1 MKSQSEFTKAEAK
14 AYKKAKMVEFDEYVK
29 MRQEMGDGLT
39 WWNIRAMKRSWKSTV
54 KCLLTDSKEERE
66 DFEEMNRITSAPD
79 FDERAY
85 LEEMMGGPFDDD
97 DCYSPDGYYV
107 YADRYDE
114 AAKQRP
120 PVRKARATAEAQPKA
135 EPDPLKPKAEAE
147 PEPVFS

>member
-14 AYKKAKMVEFDEYVK
+14 AYWKAKMVEFDVWVK
-29 MRQEMGDGLT
+29 MRQGMGAGLT
-39 WWNIRAMKRSWKSTV
+39 WLDIWAMKRSWKSTV
-54 KCLLTDSKEERE
+54 RCLLKDSKEERE
-66 DFEEMNRITSAPD
+66 DFEEMDRITSAPD

-85 LEEMMGGPFDDD
+85 EEEMMGGPFDDD
-97 DCYSPDGYYV
+97 DCYSARGYYV

-120 PVRKARATAEAQPKA
+120 PVRKPAKPKA

>member
-14 AYKKAKMVEFDEYVK
+14 AYWKAKMVEFDEYV
-29 MRQEMGDGLT
+29 EMCQGRGEGLT
-39 WWNIRAMKRSWKSTV
+39 WLDIWAMKRSWKTTV
-54 KCLLTDSKEERE
+54 RCLLKDSKEERE
-66 DFEEMNRITSAPD
+66 EFEEIDRMTSDPN

-85 LEEMMGGPFDDD
+85 EEEAFGPYDDD

-120 PVRKARATAEAQPKA
+120 PVRKAKPKA
-135 EPDPLKPKAEAE
+135 EPEPLKPKAEAE

>member
-14 AYKKAKMVEFDEYVK
+14 AYWKAKMVEFDVWIKERK
-29 MRQEMGDGLT
+29 SMGKKYT
-39 WWNIRAMKRSWKSTV
+39 WWGLWAMKRSWKSTV
-54 KCLLTDSKEERE
+54 RCLLTDSKEERE
-66 DFEEMNRITSAPD
+66 AFEEMNRITSAPD

-97 DCYSPDGYYV
+97 DCYSPEGYYV
-107 YADRYDE
+107 FADRYDE

-120 PVRKARATAEAQPKA
+120 PVRKQAKPE
-135 EPDPLKPKAEAE
+135 PLKPKAEAE

>member
-1 MKSQSEFTKAEAK
+1 MKNLSEFTKEEAK

-39 WWNIRAMKRSWKSTV
+39 WWNIWAMKRSWKSTV
-54 KCLLTDSKEERE
+54 RCLLKDSKEERE
-66 DFEEMNRITSAPD
+66 DFEEINRITSAPD

-85 LEEMMGGPFDDD
+85 VEEIMGEPFDDD
-97 DCYSPDGYYV
+97 DLYTPEGYYIF
-107 YADRYDE
+107 ADRYDE

-120 PVRKARATAEAQPKA
+120 PVRKARATAEAQPKP

-147 PEPVFS
+147 PVFS